1 MQPLAVK
8 ARVKVA
14 EFCTER
20 LPLAIGIHAT
30 RRLTFLRCERIGPE
44 HVEFVFADPQ
54 SKGTDVELEF
64 DSGRLMV
71 AASEIFASQKYMRR
85 RMSEALEN
93 RRTRNGYAR

>member
-1 MQPLAVK
+1 M
-8 ARVKVA
+8 A
-14 EFCTER
+14 EFRTER
-20 LPLAIGIHAT
+20 LPLAIALHAGG
-30 RRLTFLRCERIGPE
+30 RLPFMRCERVAPD
-44 HVEFVFADPQ
+44 HVEFVFADPE

-93 RRTRNGYAR
+93 RRTRNGYSR